1 MRKYVRV
8 LAALTAIPFAANV
21 QAQQV
26 QQVPAVPA
34 GLHLDQAFDNS
45 ARPGVQRTYVVQM
58 RREPGLTY
66 TGGVAGFAA
75 TAPREGEKYNANASH
90 VQMYTAD
97 LVNSHDAALRDVGAA
112 GAKIYS
118 YRHAMNGFAARLT
131 DEQAQSLRGN
141 KKVAAV
147 WEDYSVDVTTNNSP
161 EFLGLLDRK
170 EGLRKRLGLKG
181 EDVIVGILDTG
192 AVQEHPSF
200 SDRNQKKYKDFD
212 DDSDLPRWLK
222 RWLRRFQNRV
232 VYDDPPA
239 DWNGICQAG
248 EGWSEDDCNNKL
260 IGARWF
266 VDGFLA
272 GRGSVVEG
280 EFLSPRDS
288 SGHGSHTAST
298 AAGNEVEASLQGV
311 PLTTISGMAPR
322 ARVAVYKVCWLSPG
336 ATNFSCF
343 FSDSAAATDAAVA
356 DGVDVINFSVGTAAA
371 FNDPQDLAFLDAT
384 AAGVFVARSA
394 GNDGPG
400 FATTNAGE
408 PWVTSVAASTL
419 DGTGFALA
427 VTVNTP
433 ASVAGE
439 YTALE
444 GVITQPL
451 AFSGAV
457 IDDLVAADPI
467 DACAPLNNDIG
478 GKIALIARGGC
489 AFTIKVE
496 AAVDAGASAVLMYTD
511 SRPKTA
517 MGGTATEKTSSI
529 PGVMIDNAIGLALLA
544 EVDAGNAVNVTLSP
558 GVFITEELEGNIMAD
573 FSSRGPFSTEGDWIK
588 PDITAP
594 GVRILA
600 ANAPDQADGSAGDIF
615 GYLQGTSM
623 SSPHIAGLAALVR
636 EAHPDWSPAQI
647 KSALMTTARQD
658 VVKED
663 GATPAD
669 PFDYG
674 AGHVDP
680 NKSVDPGLTYD
691 AGLLDYLAASCGT
704 VTPLISAENCSF
716 VEDVLDLSTNPGD
729 LNLASIGIAELP
741 GTQTVTRTVTAVNGY
756 DRRKGRRWR
765 NRDDRPAYWTAE
777 IEAPPGYD
785 VSVSPESLYL
795 APGDSASYEV
805 TITNVSAPP
814 GEWRFGSLTWVE
826 SGTRGRDDDSD
837 SDSDSDSDGRGKD
850 ARRVRSPIAVNAVAI
865 VAPPEVSGAGPSG
878 AAEFD
883 ITFGY
888 TGEYTPGVHG
898 LNDATVF
905 VGSVADDPGNSFAFL
920 GPGTTIAFLDEV
932 PEGAAYARWELT
944 DAYTE
949 KSDDID
955 LYLYYCPNLS
965 CTQIGSST
973 NATSNE
979 EVSVLFP
986 ANDPAID
993 DPYLVFAHGFQTED
1007 GLPTEFGLFAYSF
1020 GIVDDAGNLTITS
1033 APGAASLGTT
1043 ATISLEW
1050 MNLNFGTGFK
1060 QLGAIS
1066 HSDADGVQGLTI
1078 LSIDNDTGGGICDI
1092 PIAACFGGATP

>member
-1 MRKYVRV
+1 MRKFIR
-8 LAALTAIPFAANV
+8 LTAAILVLPLAVAV
-21 QAQQV
+21 HAQQIKSPPVVPDGV
-26 QQVPAVPA
+26 Q
-34 GLHLDQAFDNS
+34 LDSAFDS
-45 ARPGVQRTYVVQM
+45 AVRPGTQRTYVVQL
-58 RREPGLTY
+58 RREPGLNY
-66 TGGVAGFAA
+66 TGGVDGFAA
-75 TAPREGEKYNANASH
+75 TAPGEGEKYDATASH

-97 LVNSHDAALRDVGAA
+97 LVNSHDELLSNVGAS

-131 DEQAQSLRGN
+131 DEQAAVLRGN
-141 KKVAAV
+141 KNVAAV
-147 WEDYSVDVTTNNSP
+147 WEDFAVDVTTNNSP

-170 EGLRKRLGLKG
+170 DGLRKNLKLEG

-200 SDRNQKKYKDFD
+200 SDRYQKKFND
-212 DDSDLPRWLK
+212 DDIDSDWPKWLQRLIRK
-222 RWLRRFQNRV
+222 LQRKLENRV
-232 VYDDPPA
+232 VYDAPP
-239 DWNGICQAG
+239 DGWNGICQAG
-248 EGWSEDDCNNKL
+248 EAWSEDDCNNKL
-260 IGARWF
+260 IGARWY

-272 GRGSVVEG
+272 GRGEVVEG

-371 FNDPQDLAFLDAT
+371 FNDPQDLAFLDASS
-384 AAGVFVARSA
+384 AGVFVARSA

-408 PWVTSVAASTL
+408 PWVTSVAASTHS
-419 DGTGFALA
+419 GIAYALA
-427 VTVNTP
+427 VTVNAP
-433 ASVAGE
+433 ANVAGD
-439 YTALE
+439 YTAIE

-451 AFSGAV
+451 AVSGAI
-457 IDDLVAADPI
+457 IDDIIAAEPI
-467 DACAPLNNDIG
+467 DACTPLSNSID
-478 GKIALIARGGC
+478 GKIALIARGAC
-489 AFTIKVE
+489 TFVAKVE
-496 AAVDAGASAVLMYTD
+496 NAVDAGASAVLMYSD
-511 SRPKTA
+511 DRPKTA
-517 MGGTATEKTSSI
+517 MGGTATPKTQSI
-529 PGVMIDNAIGLALLA
+529 PGVMIDNDAGLALLA
-544 EVDAGNAVNVTLSP
+544 EVDAGNTVNVTLSP
-558 GVFITEELEGNIMAD
+558 GIFVEEELEGDIMAD
-573 FSSRGPFSTEGDWIK
+573 FSSRGPYSTEGDWIK

-600 ANAPDQADGSAGDIF
+600 ANAPDQADGSAGDLF

-658 VVKED
+658 IVKED
-663 GATPAD
+663 GATAAD
-669 PFDYG
+669 PFDFG

-680 NKSVDPGLTYD
+680 NKAVDPGLTYD
-691 AGLLDYLAASCGT
+691 AGLIDYLAASCGT
-704 VTPLISAENCSF
+704 VTPLISAGDCEF
-716 VEDVLDLSTNPGD
+716 VEDVLGYSVDPAD

-756 DRRKGRRWR
+756 NRGRLRGRGWGPK
-765 NRDDRPAYWTAE
+765 DDKPARWTAE
-777 IEAPPGYD
+777 IEAPPGYEVTVTPD
-785 VSVSPESLYL
+785 TLYL
-795 APGDSASYEV
+795 APGQTETYDV
-805 TITNVSAPP
+805 TITNVTAPP

-826 SGTRGRDDDSD
+826 SRGRGRYRDWDDDSD
-837 SDSDSDSDGRGKD
+837 SDSDKGGKNS
-850 ARRVRSPIAVNAVAI
+850 RSVRSPIAVNAVAI
-865 VAPPEVSGAGPSG
+865 VAPPEVSGAGPDG
-878 AAEFD
+878 TAEFD

-888 TGEYTPGVHG
+888 TGEYTSQVHG
-898 LNDATVF
+898 LNNAALTLGTVE
-905 VGSVADDPGNSFAFL
+905 DDPGNSFAFL
-920 GPGTTIAFLDEV
+920 GAGTTIAFLDEV
-932 PEGAAYARWELT
+932 PPGAAYARWELT

-949 KSDDID
+949 RNDDID
-955 LYLYYCPNLS
+955 LYLYYCPEFL

-979 EVSVLFP
+979 QVSVLLP

-993 DPYLVFAHGFQTED
+993 DPYLVFAHGFQTE
-1007 GLPTEFGLFAYSF
+1007 GGQPTQFILFDYSF
-1020 GIVDDAGNLTITS
+1020 GLVDDAGNLTITS
-1033 APGAASLGTT
+1033 GPASATIGTT
-1043 ATISLEW
+1043 ERISLEW
-1050 MNLNFGTGFK
+1050 LGLDFGIGFK

-1066 HSDADGVQGLTI
+1066 HSDADGIQGLTI
-1078 LSIDNDTGGGICDI
+1078 LSIDNDVGSGICEFVT
-1092 PIAACFGGATP
+1092 CTP